1 MDQRQM
7 KTKEELAVYKAIC
20 RLPMQLDEMTLLL
33 KKDFGQ
39 LVVEHELDFCQ
50 GSMMRSWLMSEVR
63 RYKMQH
69 LSGNRTQDVQD
80 FLDRIL

>member
-1 MDQRQM
+1 MNQREM

-20 RLPMQLDEMTLLL
+20 RLPMQIDEMVLIL

-39 LVVEHELDFCQ
+39 LVVEHELDLCQ
-50 GSMMRSWLMSEVR
+50 GNMLQSWVMSEVR

-69 LSGNRTQDVQD
+69 LSGNKTQEVQD
-80 FLDRIL
+80 LLDRLI

>member
-1 MDQRQM
+1 MDQRAM

-20 RLPMQLDEMTLLL
+20 RLPMHLDEMSLLF

-39 LVVEHELDFCQ
+39 LIVEHELDFCQ
-50 GSMMRSWLMSEVR
+50 GNMMRSWLMSEVR

-69 LSGNRTQDVQD
+69 LSGNRSQEVQD
-80 FLDRIL
+80 FLDRLQ

>member
-1 MDQRQM
+1 MDHRAM

-20 RLPMQLDEMTLLL
+20 RLPMQLDEMALLL
-33 KKDFGQ
+33 KKDFGE

-50 GSMMRSWLMSEVR
+50 GNMMKSWLMSEVR

-69 LSGNRTQDVQD
+69 LSGNRSDDVQE
-80 FLDRIL
+80 FLERLF